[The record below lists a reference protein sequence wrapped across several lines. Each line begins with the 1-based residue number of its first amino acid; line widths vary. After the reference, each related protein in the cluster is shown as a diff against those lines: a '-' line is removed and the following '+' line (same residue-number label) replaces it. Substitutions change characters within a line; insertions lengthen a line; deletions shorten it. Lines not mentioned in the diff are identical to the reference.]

1 MNGNKAINR
10 AREFN
15 QQTTAAS
22 LAQVMDNLT
31 FFFYEKSMRSEK
43 CWANFMFALSRCHTS
58 FWLLVCVFLQIN
70 YASFI

>member
-31 FFFYEKSMRSEK
+31 FFFYEKSLKIPIDSV
-43 CWANFMFALSRCHTS
+43 ALK
-58 FWLLVCVFLQIN
+58 FF
-70 YASFI
+70 